1 MCGIAGLFGQV
12 DGARQRVVNM
22 TDQLY
27 HRGPDDYGIYS
38 EDALGVHLGHRRL
51 SILDLSKAGHQPMVH
66 PESGNVICY
75 NGEIYNYRDI
85 RADLIKLGYT
95 FHSNSDTEVALKAY
109 NAWGNKCVERF
120 NGMWALVIFDKERQV
135 IFGSR
140 DRIGVKPFYY
150 SQGAG
155 HLLVASEIKAIL
167 ATGLLRAKPDPEGMN
182 EYFAFQ
188 NIISDRTLF
197 SGVRMLEPGHNF
209 TYDLREKRL
218 QIQRYW
224 DLAYAPQQ
232 LDEQEYVDLIHKA
245 FHNALDRHLI
255 SDVEIGA
262 TISGGM
268 DSSAII
274 ALASK
279 KIKGIHTFTGYF
291 DTSAIESNDR
301 SVSEKD
307 DARIIAGMF
316 GTTHHERL
324 ITPQDMID
332 TLPQIVW
339 HLEDP
344 KVAMCYTFYTIAQK
358 VSQRVKVNLSGTGGD
373 EIFAGYPW
381 RYQLFQNAKSDAE
394 FRDIYYNYWCRLL
407 NDQNRPGLF
416 RPGIASQMDNS
427 QPRQAF
433 DRLVNNAG
441 DVSLLNKA
449 LYFENKTFLHG
460 MLMVEDKMGMAFSVE
475 TRVPFLD
482 NELIDINVLTPDA
495 YKYRN
500 GVSKYILKRAFD
512 KLLPEEI
519 IHKRKQGFT
528 PPDQTWYRR
537 ELKDYL
543 QNLLLGPRTVC
554 HEYIEPKAIETI
566 LNRHMQGSDERM
578 AIWSLAFFEGWCRV
592 FMAQTELPRISQF

>member
-51 SILDLSKAGHQPMVH
+51 SILDLSTAGHQPMVH

-85 RADLIKLGYT
+85 RADLLKLGYT

-109 NAWGNKCVERF
+109 HAWGNKCVERF

-140 DRIGVKPFYY
+140 DRIGVKPLYY
-150 SQGAG
+150 ALSKEF
-155 HLLVASEIKAIL
+155 LIIASEVKAIL
-167 ATGLLRAKPDPEGMN
+167 STGLIHAKPDMEGMN
-182 EYFAFQ
+182 EYFTFQ

-197 SGVRMLEPGHNF
+197 AGVRMLEAGHNF
-209 TYDLREKRL
+209 EYQLREKDL
-218 QIQRYW
+218 QIKRYW
-224 DLAYAPQQ
+224 DLVYAPQQ
-232 LDEQEYVDLIHKA
+232 LDEQEYVELIHEA
-245 FHNALDRHLI
+245 FHKSLDRHLL
-255 SDVEIGA
+255 SDVDIGA

-274 ALASK
+274 ALASQ
-279 KIKGIHTFTGYF
+279 KIKGMQTFTGYF
-291 DTSAIESNDR
+291 DTSAIETNDR
-301 SVSEKD
+301 AVSEKD
-307 DARIIAGMF
+307 DARLISNMF

-324 ITPQDMID
+324 ISPQDMID
-332 TLPQIVW
+332 NLPQIVW
-339 HLEDP
+339 YLEDP

-381 RYQLFQNAKSDAE
+381 RYHLFQNVESESE
-394 FRDIYYNYWCRLL
+394 FRNIYYNYWCRLL
-407 NDQNRPGLF
+407 NDKERITLF
-416 RPGIASQMDNS
+416 KPQFANQIDFTRS
-427 QPRQAF
+427 RQVF
-433 DRLVNNAG
+433 NHIIDNAG
-441 DVSLLNKA
+441 NVSFLNKA

-482 NELIDINVLTPDA
+482 NELININVLIPDA

-512 KLLPEEI
+512 KLLPKEI

-537 ELKDYL
+537 ELSDYL
-543 QNLLLGPRTVC
+543 RNLLLGHKTVC
-554 HEYIEPKAIETI
+554 HEYIEPKVIEKI
-566 LNRHMQGSDERM
+566 LNRHALGSDERM
-578 AIWSLAFFEGWCRV
+578 LIWSLAFFEGWCRV
-592 FMAQTELPRISQF
+592 FLAKTEIPRSLQF

>member
-12 DGARQRVVNM
+12 DGARHRVVNM

-51 SILDLSKAGHQPMVH
+51 SILDLSTAGHQPMVH

-85 RADLIKLGYT
+85 RADLLKLGYT

-109 NAWGNKCVERF
+109 HAWGNKCVERF

-140 DRIGVKPFYY
+140 DRIGVKPLYY
-150 SQGAG
+150 ALSKEF
-155 HLLVASEIKAIL
+155 LIIASEVKAIL
-167 ATGLLRAKPDPEGMN
+167 STGLIHAKPDMEGMN
-182 EYFAFQ
+182 EYFTFQ

-197 SGVRMLEPGHNF
+197 AGVRMLEAGHNF
-209 TYDLREKRL
+209 EYQLREKDL
-218 QIQRYW
+218 QIKRYW
-224 DLAYAPQQ
+224 DLVYAPQQ
-232 LDEQEYVDLIHKA
+232 LDEQEYVELIHEA
-245 FHNALDRHLI
+245 FHKSLDRHLL
-255 SDVEIGA
+255 SDVDIGA

-274 ALASK
+274 ALASQ
-279 KIKGIHTFTGYF
+279 KIKGMHTFTGYF
-291 DTSAIESNDR
+291 DTSAIETNDR
-301 SVSEKD
+301 AVSEKD
-307 DARIIAGMF
+307 DARLISNMF

-324 ITPQDMID
+324 ISPQDMID
-332 TLPQIVW
+332 NLPQIVW
-339 HLEDP
+339 YLEDP

-381 RYQLFQNAKSDAE
+381 RYHLFQNVESESE
-394 FRDIYYNYWCRLL
+394 FRNIYYNYWCRLL
-407 NDQNRPGLF
+407 NDKERITLF
-416 RPGIASQMDNS
+416 KPQFANQIDFTRS
-427 QPRQAF
+427 RQVF
-433 DRLVNNAG
+433 NHIIDNAG
-441 DVSLLNKA
+441 NVSFLNKA

-482 NELIDINVLTPDA
+482 NELININVLIPDA

-512 KLLPEEI
+512 KLLPKEI

-537 ELKDYL
+537 ELSDYL
-543 QNLLLGPRTVC
+543 RNLLLGHKTVC
-554 HEYIEPKAIETI
+554 HEYIEPKVIEKI
-566 LNRHMQGSDERM
+566 LNRHALGSDERM
-578 AIWSLAFFEGWCRV
+578 LIWSLAFFEGWCRV
-592 FMAQTELPRISQF
+592 FLAKTEIPRSLQF

>member
-1 MCGIAGLFGQV
+1 MCGIAGLFGQI
-12 DGARQRVVNM
+12 DGARQRVNQM

-27 HRGPDDYGIYS
+27 HRGPDDYGVFS
-38 EDALGVHLGHRRL
+38 DEEFGVQLGHRRL
-51 SILDLSKAGHQPMVH
+51 SILDLSAAGHQPMVH

-85 RADLIKLGYT
+85 RVDLEKLGYQ
-95 FHSNSDTEVALKAY
+95 FKSNSDTEVALKAY
-109 NAWGNKCVERF
+109 HAWGAACVHKF
-120 NGMWALVIFDKERQV
+120 NGMWAMLIYDKQKRI

-150 SQGAG
+150 AQTNGT
-155 HLLVASEIKAIL
+155 LIVASEIKAIL
-167 ATGLLRAKPDPEGMN
+167 ATGLVKAAPDPQGLN

-197 SGVRMLEPGHNF
+197 HGVRMLEAGHNF
-209 TYDLREKRL
+209 TYALASHKLEID
-218 QIQRYW
+218 RYW
-224 DLAYAPQQ
+224 DLQYRPQQ
-232 LDEQEYVDLIHKA
+232 LAEGEYVELIHKA

-255 SDVEIGA
+255 SDVELGA

-279 KIKGIHTFTGYF
+279 KIKGINTFTGYF
-291 DTSAIESNDR
+291 DTSAIEANDR

-307 DARIIAGMF
+307 DARIIANMF

-324 ITPQDMID
+324 IGPQDMID
-332 TLPQIVW
+332 TLPQIIW

-381 RYQLFQNAKSDAE
+381 RYQLFQNAQSDTE
-394 FRDIYYNYWCRLL
+394 FRDIYYSYWCRLL
-407 NDQNRPGLF
+407 NDNNRLSLF
-416 RPGIASQMDNS
+416 TDSIRKQMEPNL
-427 QPRQAF
+427 PRQAF
-433 DRLVNNAG
+433 NRLIDNAG
-441 DVSLLNKA
+441 DVSHLNKA

-482 NELIDINVLTPDA
+482 NELIDINMLIPDE

-500 GVSKYILKRAFD
+500 GVSKYILKKAFD
-512 KLLPEEI
+512 KILPEEI

-554 HEYIEPKAIETI
+554 HEYIEPKVIEGV
-566 LNRHMQGSDERM
+566 LNRHFLGSDERM
-578 AIWSLAFFEGWCRV
+578 LIWSLAFFEGWCRI
-592 FMAQTELPRISQF
+592 FLAKTELPRISQF